1 MKISRVINNNVIC
14 VINEANEELVLMGK
28 GIAFQK
34 KKGDEVD
41 ESKIEKE
48 FSMRNKN
55 LSPSLATILSEIP
68 SEHINL
74 SNAIIEKAK
83 KTLNKELNDNIYVT
97 LTDHISFAIKRFSEG
112 HAFNNAL
119 LWEIKKFYPK
129 EFNIG
134 QDALIMIWEELGI
147 ELPEDEAGFIALHIV
162 NAQLNSNMNNT
173 MEMTKLIQ
181 SVLKLIKYYYHIDLD
196 ESSVYYTRFITH
208 LKYFAQKVLSDKV
221 VPNKKDDLF
230 TIIQIKYKEAFECAK
245 KIADFVERDYNK
257 KLSEEELVYLTVHIR
272 RTTMPNEEI

>member
-34 KKGDEVD
+34 KKGDEID

-55 LSPSLATILSEIP
+55 ISSNLATMLSEIP
-68 SEHINL
+68 TEHINL

-83 KTLNKELNDNIYVT
+83 KTLNKELNDNIYFT
-97 LTDHISFAIKRFSEG
+97 LTDHINFAIKRFNEG
-112 HAFNNAL
+112 YAFNNAL

-173 MEMTKLIQ
+173 MEITKLIQ
-181 SVLKLIKYYYHIDLD
+181 SVLKLVKYYYHIDLD

-208 LKYFAQKVLSDKV
+208 LKYFAQKVLSNKV

-272 RTTMPNEEI
+272 RITMPNEDV